1 MNTMKATIVAA
12 ALAAASLS
20 FGGAVHAAPVGALG
34 KAVSTQQT
42 ANDVQQV
49 RHRKYHKHRKYHRRG
64 YRHRG
69 YGYYRPYRPG
79 FGIYIGP
86 RYGHYG
92 YGHRRYWR

>member
-20 FGGAVHAAPVGALG
+20 FGGAVSAAPVGSLG

-42 ANDVQQV
+42 TNDVQQV
-49 RHRKYHKHRKYHRRG
+49 RHRKYHKYRKYHRRG

-69 YGYYRPYRPG
+69 YGYYRPYRVRPS

-86 RYGHYG
+86 RYGY
-92 YGHRRYWR
+92 YGHRRHWR